1 MSSFRVLSINRY
13 LSVFF
18 PSPYSRIFYRVNSF
32 ADTFIFR
39 FDGPPFIDKYSIP
52 EAANWFS
59 VRHPRD
65 FFFFKRTR
73 EKYRKSWRQQKLER
87 GCDTLAISIDPLL
100 EIISSL
106 LYFTHR
112 KKNDTCENDVFSLWN
127 LYRAVTRTRRNFLT
141 SNIILN
147 FALMEIWTITWNS
160 SLVMRSYCWIS
171 ENLR

>member
-65 FFFFKRTR
+65 FFFSNARGKNT
-73 EKYRKSWRQQKLER
+73 ER
-87 GCDTLAISIDPLL
+87 VDDNKNSKGVATLAISIDPLL

-127 LYRAVTRTRRNFLT
+127 LYRAVTRIRRNFLT